1 MTITLDL
8 EPEMEARLRDKAE
21 RQGQDAGAVVKALI
35 AEALECEAQERA
47 ETVAGIE
54 RGLQDF
60 AQGRS
65 RSHEELFNDKRVRFN
80 LPNI

>member
-35 AEALECEAQERA
+35 AEALEWEAQEKA
-47 ETVAGIE
+47 ETIAGIQ
-54 RGLQDF
+54 RGPQDF
-60 AQGRS
+60 EQGRF
-65 RSHEELFNDKRVRFN
+65 RFHEEVINDKRPPRSA
-80 LPNI
+80 